1 MKTGGFI
8 LAFCTLGLILVL
20 LRDSARTPEPQDP
33 TLDDADTCFQT
44 SFPWVPLQVARYD
57 SCCDNT
63 HCVISNSTRSGRD
76 GERISLIFLGPFL
89 YLPLSCL
96 SQQLTE
102 AGTVANPILRLWR
115 LARNPGHSDN
125 KL

>member
-1 MKTGGFI
+1 MVFI

-33 TLDDADTCFQT
+33 TLDDTDTCFQT
-44 SFPWVPLQVARYD
+44 SFPQVPLQVARY
-57 SCCDNT
+57 SGCDNT
-63 HCVISNSTRSGRD
+63 HSVISNSTKNSRD

-96 SQQLTE
+96 SQQLAET
-102 AGTVANPILRLWR
+102 GTVANPILRLWR